1 MFDRNRAQIGILYI
15 IRKETACDLA
25 IARKLYTFGIQ
36 AALQRA
42 GTFYGYPDDLVL
54 QSRGVSAFID
64 DKSHFVVAAFQS
76 GHLEAPAIAV
86 GNLLGAILG
95 AFGVAVVF
103 NDQRDFGGRF
113 SIAGLIRKSDRY
125 VLLSHSERGGIC
137 TDAGG
142 VPPTG
147 TVCTLDLRNDL
158 ALGGVD
164 SNGLLLDR
172 IRFFDV
178 VQLAV
183 QAKSSTVRGRNG
195 VEFLGTRSKR
205 ASRLRFIDAEEERA
219 VFTGHVVGVNG
230 TLNST
235 PIHHFTGDIRV
246 TDVVSHNVTILDGE
260 GVGAFVIAPTAAAA
274 ARWPMGRWRNCEVLN
289 GCRKCPRGHKAQ
301 HHAQRQQKTDEPLFH
316 YNDISFAF

>member
-1 MFDRNRAQIGILYI
+1 MLVV
-15 IRKETACDLA
+15 C
-25 IARKLYTFGIQ
+25 
-36 AALQRA
+36 AALNRNAVYDHRHIEGLA
-42 GTFYGYPDDLVL
+42 GEIKPLV
-54 QSRGVSAFID
+54 QHKCSFI
-64 DKSHFVVAAFQS
+64 VAVCKGRS
-76 GHLEAPAIAV
+76 LEAPAIAV
-86 GNLLGAILG
+86 VNVLGAILG

-137 TDAGG
+137 ID
-142 VPPTG
+142 TG
-147 TVCTLDLRNDL
+147 DSAPAAACACDFRNDL
-158 ALGGVD
+158 ALGGID
-164 SNGLLLDR
+164 GDELLLDR

-195 VEFLGTRSKR
+195 VEFLGTQSKR
-205 ASRLRFIDAEEERA
+205 ANRLRFIDAEEERA
-219 VFTGHVVGVNG
+219 AFTGHSVGVNG

-246 TDVVSHNVTILDGE
+246 TDVVSHNVTLLDGE
-260 GVGAFVIAPTAAAA
+260 GVGAFVIAPTAAAGA
-274 ARWPMGRWRNCEVLN
+274 CGPMGRFRNCEVLN
-289 GCRKCPRGHKAQ
+289 GCRKCPHGHKAQ